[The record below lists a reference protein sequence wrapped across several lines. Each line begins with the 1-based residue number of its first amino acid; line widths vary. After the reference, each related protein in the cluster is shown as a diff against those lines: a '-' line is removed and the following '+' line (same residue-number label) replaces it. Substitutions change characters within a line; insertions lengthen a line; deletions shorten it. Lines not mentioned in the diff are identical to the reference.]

1 MKIKVLTAT
10 FLMML
15 AITAPVLAQG
25 QGNGNGNGNSG
36 QSEGGNNGNGNG
48 NNGNGNGGNGNGG
61 NDGPAD
67 TPGGSRSRE
76 DGDSDANPGKGNN
89 GANHDN
95 GANGPRSK
103 DSSPPAEPVIIPE
116 DELLPMVEAGEAVS
130 LVSLLPDI
138 KTRTGGQIIDA
149 QLVRAERSLVY
160 VVKVLTPAG
169 RVGTEYYNARS
180 GSHIEVP

>member
-10 FLMML
+10 FLTML

-25 QGNGNGNGNSG
+25 HGNGDGNSG
-36 QSEGGNNGNGNG
+36 QSESGNS
-48 NNGNGNGGNGNGG
+48 GNGNGGNGNGG
-61 NDGPAD
+61 NNGPAD
-67 TPGGSRSRE
+67 TPGGNRSRE
-76 DGDSDANPGKGNN
+76 DGDSDANPGKGNG

-95 GANGPRSK
+95 GANGSRSK
-103 DSSPPAEPVIIPE
+103 DSSPPAEPAIIPE

-138 KTRTGGQIIDA
+138 ETRTGGQIIDA
-149 QLVRAERSLVY
+149 QLVRAERSLLY
-160 VVKVLTPAG
+160 IVKVLTPAG
-169 RVGTEYYNARS
+169 RVGTEYYDARS

>member
-15 AITAPVLAQG
+15 AITPPVLAQG
-25 QGNGNGNGNSG
+25 QGNGNGNSG

-61 NDGPAD
+61 NNGPAD
-67 TPGGSRSRE
+67 TPGGNRSRE
-76 DGDSDANPGKGNN
+76 DVDSDANPGKSHG

-95 GANGPRSK
+95 GANGPPSK

>member
-36 QSEGGNNGNGNG
+36 QSEGGNNGNSNG
-48 NNGNGNGGNGNGG
+48 
-61 NDGPAD
+61 
-67 TPGGSRSRE
+67 
-76 DGDSDANPGKGNN
+76 
-89 GANHDN
+89 NHDN
-95 GANGPRSK
+95 GANGPPSK
-103 DSSPPAEPVIIPE
+103 GSSPPAEPVIIPE